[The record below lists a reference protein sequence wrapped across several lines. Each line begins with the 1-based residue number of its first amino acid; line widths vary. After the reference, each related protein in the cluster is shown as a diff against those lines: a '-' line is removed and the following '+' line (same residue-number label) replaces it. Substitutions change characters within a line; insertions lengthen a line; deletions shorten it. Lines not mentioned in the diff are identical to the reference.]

1 MLSVFKRKIRIQS
14 PPIEIGKTDPTTG
27 ETMETKN
34 ETNTPRSPSDPSP
47 RPREHT
53 DWAKRLQARLSK
65 TRGKLAKSLASLFGA
80 GKIDETLYEQL
91 EAVLLTADMGVDAT
105 LHLLTD
111 VRKRVSLQGLRDA
124 SELKEA
130 LKSSLSNLILP
141 LEKSL
146 EISEKRPFIIM
157 LTGVNGA
164 GKTTS
169 IGKLAKYYQKEG
181 NSVLL
186 AAGDTFRAAA
196 REQLTVWGEH
206 NNVPV
211 IARQGS
217 DSAAVCYDAI
227 QAAVARGID
236 IVLVDTA
243 GRLPSQLHLM
253 EELKKVKRVITK
265 ALPGAPQEIILA
277 LDANIGQNAIN
288 QVKTFDDA
296 IGLTGLILNKLDGT
310 AKGGVIAAIATQR
323 PVPLRFIG
331 VGESVDDLHPFNAK
345 NYIDALFD

>member
-1 MLSVFKRKIRIQS
+1 MEALKSQNS
-14 PPIEIGKTDPTTG
+14 PC
-27 ETMETKN
+27 
-34 ETNTPRSPSDPSP
+34 SPSDPFL
-47 RPREHT
+47 RPQEHI
-53 DWAKRLQARLSK
+53 DWAKRLQTGLSK
-65 TRGKLAKSLASLFGA
+65 TRDKLAKSLASILGA

-111 VRKRVSLQGLRDA
+111 VRKRVSLQGLSNA

-130 LKSSLSNLILP
+130 LKSSLSDLISP
-141 LEKSL
+141 LEKPL
-146 EISEKRPFIIM
+146 EISEKRPFVIM
-157 LTGVNGA
+157 LAGVNGA

-169 IGKLAKYYQKEG
+169 IGKLAKHYQKKG

-196 REQLTVWGEH
+196 REQLTAWGEH

-243 GRLPSQLHLM
+243 GRLPSQPHLM

-265 ALPGAPQEIILA
+265 ALPDAPQEIILA

-288 QVKTFDDA
+288 QVQTFDDA

-310 AKGGVIAAIATQR
+310 AKGGVIAAVASKR

-331 VGESVDDLHPFNAK
+331 VGESVDDLHLFNSK